1 MSIRKGF
8 IKTILVSLIAVG
20 LAGCERAKV
29 PAGNVGIKVDLYGS
43 DKGVQ
48 NEKLGTG
55 KYWLSWNEEV
65 YLFPLF
71 KQLHQYQDP
80 FLFQTSDSMSVSA
93 SVGIEYRVVEEKV
106 IEVFK
111 TYRAGV
117 KEITDSNIRQLIAD
131 SLINHGSK
139 MDIDKLSSGGK
150 TQLLESV
157 TTDLRKQL
165 EPVGIEIQKVSWLGK
180 MDYPNEVIDAIN
192 KKNRA
197 VQEAQMRKN
206 EVERSKAEADKMIEE
221 ARGQAESIRLKAL
234 AEADAIALRGEAL
247 RKNPEVLQLEAVN
260 KWDGV
265 MPQYLG
271 SGAPMP
277 FLQVEKKK

>member
-1 MSIRKGF
+1 MNIRKGI

-93 SVGIEYRVVEEKV
+93 SVGIEYRVIEDKV
-106 IEVFK
+106 VEVFK

>member
-1 MSIRKGF
+1 
-8 IKTILVSLIAVG
+8 
-20 LAGCERAKV
+20 
-29 PAGNVGIKVDLYGS
+29 
-43 DKGVQ
+43 
-48 NEKLGTG
+48 
-55 KYWLSWNEEV
+55 
-65 YLFPLF
+65 
-71 KQLHQYQDP
+71 
-80 FLFQTSDSMSVSA
+80 
-93 SVGIEYRVVEEKV
+93 
-106 IEVFK
+106 
-111 TYRAGV
+111 
-117 KEITDSNIRQLIAD
+117 
-131 SLINHGSK
+131 

-234 AEADAIALRGEAL
+234 AEADAITLRGEAL

>member
-1 MSIRKGF
+1 MSIRKGI

-20 LAGCERAKV
+20 LVGCERAKV

-93 SVGIEYRVVEEKV
+93 SVGIEYRVIEDKV
-106 IEVFK
+106 VEVFK